1 MLLNSPRRVFDCHQ
15 RLCYGFLYQID
26 ECLNIRKRIMKALM
40 PADAITS
47 RMSVRVFTKQGIS
60 KELILRLLNIAART
74 PSGTNTQPWKVYVL
88 EGKSLSE

>member
-1 MLLNSPRRVFDCHQ
+1 
-15 RLCYGFLYQID
+15 
-26 ECLNIRKRIMKALM
+26 MKALM